1 MKLLKYFLFISI
13 LIVSL
18 FFFVELD
25 SMNVVGDVSNL
36 DPSSPI
42 KIQIPFLIDNP
53 SFKDGFEVWVTLLGT
68 LSIGVLVGFLLA
80 LFQIISQKSEIIKTR
95 SKLKRIQVELDTLR
109 NQAIDDDI
117 EIIDELD
124 ADETNDHINEFEIK

>member
-25 SMNVVGDVSNL
+25 SMNVIGDVSNL
-36 DPSSPI
+36 DPNSSI
-42 KIQIPFLIDNP
+42 KIQIPFLVENP
-53 SFKDGFEVWVTLLGT
+53 NFEEGFEVWVVLLGT
-68 LSIGVLVGFLLA
+68 LSLGVFVGFIMA
-80 LFQIISQKSEIIKTR
+80 LFQIISQKSDLIKTR
-95 SKLKRIQVELDTLR
+95 SKLKRVQLELDTLR

-117 EIIDELD
+117 EITDILDDESNNQLD
-124 ADETNDHINEFEIK
+124 EFEIK

>member
-42 KIQIPFLIDNP
+42 KILIPFLIDNP
-53 SFKDGFEVWVTLLGT
+53 SFKDGFEVWVALLGT

-80 LFQIISQKSEIIKTR
+80 LFQIVSQKSEIIKTR
-95 SKLKRIQVELDTLR
+95 SKLKKIQIELDNLR

-117 EIIDELD
+117 EIMDALD
-124 ADETNDHINEFEIK
+124 NNQVNDDVNEFEIK

>member
-1 MKLLKYFLFISI
+1 MAGGIPVL
-13 LIVSL
+13 VD
-18 FFFVELD
+18 VELD

-36 DPSSPI
+36 DSSSPI
-42 KIQIPFLIDNP
+42 KIKIPFLIDNP
-53 SFKDGFEVWVTLLGT
+53 SFKDGFEVWVALLGT

-80 LFQIISQKSEIIKTR
+80 LFQIISQKSEIIKAR

-117 EIIDELD
+117 EITDALDDNQINDDMNEL
-124 ADETNDHINEFEIK
+124 EIK

>member
-1 MKLLKYFLFISI
+1 MKLLKYFLFVSI

-36 DPSSPI
+36 DPNSSI
-42 KIQIPFLIDNP
+42 KIQIPFLVENP
-53 SFKDGFEVWVTLLGT
+53 NFEEGFEVWVVLLGT
-68 LSIGVLVGFLLA
+68 LSLGVFVGFVMA
-80 LFQIISQKSEIIKTR
+80 LFQIISQKSDLIKTR
-95 SKLKRIQVELDTLR
+95 SKLKRVQLELDTLR

-117 EIIDELD
+117 EITDMLDDESNNQLD
-124 ADETNDHINEFEIK
+124 EFEIK

>member
-25 SMNVVGDVSNL
+25 SMNIVGDVSHL
-36 DPSSPI
+36 DSNTSI
-42 KIQIPFLIDNP
+42 RIQIPFLVENP
-53 SFKDGFEVWVTLLGT
+53 NFEKGFEVWVVLLGT
-68 LSIGVLVGFLLA
+68 LSLGVVVGFLMA
-80 LFQIISQKSEIIKTR
+80 LFQIVSQKSDLIKTR
-95 SKLKRIQVELDTLR
+95 SKLKRIQLELDTLR

-117 EIIDELD
+117 EISDILDDEQSTQLD
-124 ADETNDHINEFEIK
+124 EFEVK

>member
-1 MKLLKYFLFISI
+1 MKLLKYFLFVSI

-36 DPSSPI
+36 DPNSSI
-42 KIQIPFLIDNP
+42 KIQIPFLVQNP
-53 SFKDGFEVWVTLLGT
+53 NFEGGFEVWVVLLGT
-68 LSIGVLVGFLLA
+68 LSLGVFVGFVMA
-80 LFQIISQKSEIIKTR
+80 LFQIISQKSDLIKTR
-95 SKLKRIQVELDTLR
+95 SKLKRVQLELDTLR

-117 EIIDELD
+117 EITDMLDDESNNQLD
-124 ADETNDHINEFEIK
+124 EFEIK

>member
-25 SMNVVGDVSNL
+25 SMNVVGDVSKL
-36 DPSSPI
+36 DPNTSI
-42 KIQIPFLIDNP
+42 RIQIPFLVENAN
-53 SFKDGFEVWVTLLGT
+53 FEKGFEVWVVLLGT
-68 LSIGVLVGFLLA
+68 LSLGVVVGFLMA
-80 LFQIISQKSEIIKTR
+80 LFQIISQKSDLIKTR
-95 SKLKRIQVELDTLR
+95 SKLKRIQLELDTLR

-117 EIIDELD
+117 EILD
-124 ADETNDHINEFEIK
+124 VLDDKKNTQLDEFEVK